1 MVIIRDLFERNH
13 GVGFS
18 HSLKSQKSFLTLI
31 RMLEKLFLFKFTQRV
46 FQSKYF
52 FHLPLS
58 TLILI
63 DLHTTHFGI
72 YDCFFIGAHTTGGTH
87 REHIFLTLIQ
97 LAKALV
103 AQRWEEYIEEFADRC
118 ENETVYNSFRVL

>member
-1 MVIIRDLFERNH
+1 
-13 GVGFS
+13 
-18 HSLKSQKSFLTLI
+18 
-31 RMLEKLFLFKFTQRV
+31 MLEKLFLFKFTQRV

-58 TLILI
+58 ILLLI
-63 DLHTTHFGI
+63 DLHATHFGI

-87 REHIFLTLIQ
+87 REHIFFTLIH

-103 AQRWEEYIEEFADRC
+103 AQRWQEYIEEFADC
-118 ENETVYNSFRVL
+118 GVNKTVCLLYFRDL